1 MSITIGINGFG
12 RIGRLVFRE
21 MTRRGGFE
29 IAAINDLTD
38 AKTLAYLLKY
48 DSVHRRYPGEIAVE
62 DDFIIVDGK
71 RIRVYAERDPKNLP
85 WKELEIDFVV
95 ESTGVFRTR
104 DQCSMHLDAGAGKV
118 LLTVPAKDQID
129 ATIVL
134 GVNDEM
140 LKPEHKI
147 ISNASCTTNCISPMA
162 KVLHDNF
169 GIERGL
175 MNTIHGYTNDQR
187 LLDFPHSDLR
197 RARAAALSLIPT
209 TTGAAKTVGVII
221 PDLKGKMDGFAV
233 RVPIPDGSII
243 DLTAELCRDTTV
255 EEINAAFKK
264 AAESELK
271 GILQYSVDPIVS
283 ADIVGNSHSCIFD
296 APLTMV
302 IGGRLIKVI
311 GWYDNEYGYSC
322 RVVDLIE
329 KALKL

>member
-12 RIGRLVFRE
+12 RVGRLVFRE

-48 DSVHRRYPGEIAVE
+48 DSVHRRYPGEIAV
-62 DDFIIVDGK
+62 DGDFIIVDGK

-85 WKELEIDFVV
+85 WKKLKIDFVI

-134 GVNDEM
+134 GVNDDM

-187 LLDFPHSDLR
+187 LLDFPHNDLR

-221 PDLKGKMDGFAV
+221 PDLRGKMDGFAI

-243 DLTAELCRDTTV
+243 DLTAELSRDTTV
-255 EEINAAFKK
+255 DEINGAFKK
-264 AAESELK
+264 ATEGDLK

-283 ADIVGNSHSCIFD
+283 ADIVGNPHSCIFD

-302 IGGRLIKVI
+302 IGMRLIKVI

-329 KALKL
+329 KAVKL

>member
-1 MSITIGINGFG
+1 MSMNIGINGFG

-38 AKTLAYLLKY
+38 ATTLAYLLKY
-48 DSVHRRYPGEIAVE
+48 DSVHRRYPGEISVE
-62 DDFIIVDGK
+62 GDFIIVDGK
-71 RIRVYAERDPKNLP
+71 RIRVYGERDPKNLP
-85 WKELEIDFVV
+85 WRELEIDFVV

-104 DQCSMHLDAGAGKV
+104 EQCSMHLTAGAGKV

-134 GVNDEM
+134 GVNDDM

-209 TTGAAKTVGVII
+209 TTGAAKTVGMII
-221 PDLKGKMDGFAV
+221 PDLEGKMDGFAV

-243 DLTAELCRDTTV
+243 DLTAELGKDTTV
-255 EEINAAFKK
+255 EEINDAFKT
-264 AAESELK
+264 AAEGEVK

-283 ADIVGNSHSCIFD
+283 ADIVGNPHSCIFD

-302 IGGRLIKVI
+302 IGRRLVKVI

-329 KALKL
+329 KAV

>member
-12 RIGRLVFRE
+12 RVGRLVFRE

-38 AKTLAYLLKY
+38 ATTLAYLLKY

-62 DDFIIVDGK
+62 GDFIIVDGK

-85 WKELEIDFVV
+85 WRELEIDFVV

-118 LLTVPAKDQID
+118 LLTVPAKDKID

-134 GVNDEM
+134 GVNDDM

-221 PDLKGKMDGFAV
+221 PALKGKMDGFAV

-243 DLTAELCRDTTV
+243 DLTAELSKDTTV

-264 AAESELK
+264 AAEGELS

-283 ADIVGNSHSCIFD
+283 ADIVGNPHSCIFD

-302 IGGRLIKVI
+302 IGRRLIKVI

-329 KALKL
+329 KAVKL